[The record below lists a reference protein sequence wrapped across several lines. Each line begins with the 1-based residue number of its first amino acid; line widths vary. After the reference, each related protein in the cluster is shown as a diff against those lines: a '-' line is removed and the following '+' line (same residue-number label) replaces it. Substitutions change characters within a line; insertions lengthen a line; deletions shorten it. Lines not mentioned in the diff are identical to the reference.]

1 MSITTENTFE
11 TALVQSL
18 VEQGG
23 YTEGNAPDY
32 SPALGMFKYEV
43 IRFLQESQPKRWEKI
58 SAIHGADADNRVIQ
72 RLYKEM
78 DLRGSL
84 DVLRNGF
91 VDYGVRFQMAYFQ
104 PASSLNPDAV
114 DLYNKN
120 SLKVYRQI
128 YYSTKNKNSVDIV
141 LALNGIPLATM
152 ELKNQFTG
160 QNTGNALKQYGTT
173 RDNRESLFAFKKRCL
188 VHFAVDQDEVF
199 MCTKL
204 EGSKTY
210 WLPFNKGSNN
220 GKGNPQNPDGYRTSY
235 LWENILQKDSW
246 MEIIQRFVHLQT
258 DEIKVDLPTPNGQ
271 AGGKTFKKEK
281 LIFPRYH
288 QLDAV
293 REISRKVLEVGVGKN
308 YLVQHSAG
316 SGKSNSIAWLA
327 YRLSSLHNTQD
338 ERIFDSVI
346 VVTDRKVLDQQ
357 LQNTIYQFEHK
368 SGVVQKIDKDSTQLA
383 SALGYGTNI
392 IITTLQKFPFV
403 VDKVGELPDRKY
415 AVIIDEAHSSQGG
428 EASKK
433 MKEVL
438 ASKSLEDAAKDD
450 LEEDYTG
457 DDFVREQI
465 ERSAAARGQQD
476 NISFFAFTATPKYKT
491 LQVFGDK
498 DLPAPRPQAGQ
509 FCIYVLKC
517 SNNSFYIGQSQDFP
531 RRLSEHERGEVS
543 WTSKYLPVELIHWEV
558 FNTREDAVDREK
570 KLKTGF
576 GREWLKREFE
586 KQTLAKWARQ
596 AGSEGKPKPFHL
608 YSMRQAIEEGFIL
621 DVLQNYTTYELYFK
635 LTKAIQ
641 EDPQLNKKKAAK
653 AIGKFVSLHPHNL
666 SQKTEIII
674 EHFRDVVSK
683 KIGGKAKAMLACG
696 SRLHAKR
703 YFEEF
708 ESYIKEKGYDNE
720 IKILVA
726 FSGKVIDDDVPQGVS
741 EPEITGYSEKELPS
755 TFEKD
760 EYKILIVADKYQTG
774 FDQPLLHT
782 MYVDKKLSGVKAVQ
796 TLSRLNRT
804 CPGKEDTFV
813 LDFANDRQTIL
824 DSFQPYYEITSV
836 TEETDI
842 NHLYDLKARLD
853 QFQVYWEQE
862 IEAFANVYFD
872 PKTKL
877 NNPKQ
882 QKHLY
887 AFTDPAVDR
896 YRAITEEEKQDEF
909 KKGLRSW
916 TNLYAFLSQIMPF
929 IDAEFEKFYAYAKLL
944 QTRLPKRE
952 LSESLHL
959 DDEVALEYYRLQKI
973 KEGSI
978 ELQKGEE
985 GELSG
990 TSEAGLKRA
999 KDEEALLSEII
1010 NVLNDRF
1017 GTEFEEAD
1025 KLFFDQIEAEL
1036 MEDETLQTQARVNKI
1051 DTFKFAFNDKFIDKL
1066 IGRMDQNQDI
1076 FEKIL
1081 EDKVFGDLVKE
1092 LMMKKIYKKL
1102 NE

>member
-1 MSITTENTFE
+1 MNNITTENTFE

-23 YTEGNAPDY
+23 YTQGNAEDY
-32 SPALGMFKYEV
+32 SKELGMFKYEV
-43 IRFLQESQPKRWEKI
+43 IAFLQKSQPKKWEKI
-58 SAIHGADADNRVIQ
+58 SAIHGVDTDNRIIQ
-72 RLYKEM
+72 RLYKEL

-91 VDYGVRFQMAYFQ
+91 VDYGVRFQLAYFQ
-104 PASSLNPDAV
+104 PASGLNPDAV

-128 YYSTKNKNSVDIV
+128 YYSKKNKNSVDVV
-141 LALNGIPLATM
+141 LALNGIPVATL

-160 QNTGNALKQYGTT
+160 QNVGNALKQYSIT
-173 RDNRESLFAFKKRCL
+173 RDNKELLFAFKKRTL

-199 MCTKL
+199 MTTKL
-204 EGSKTY
+204 DGNKTY
-210 WLPFNKGSNN
+210 WLPFNQGHNN
-220 GKGNPQNPDGYRTSY
+220 GKGNPPNPDGYRTAY
-235 LWENILQKDSW
+235 LWEYILQKDSW
-246 MEIIQRFVHLQT
+246 MEILQRFIHLQT
-258 DEIKVDLPTPNGQ
+258 EEIETQ
-271 AGGKTFKKEK
+271 GKIYKREK

-293 REISRKVLEVGVGKN
+293 RKISNNVLDVEAGTN
-308 YLVQHSAG
+308 YLIQHSAG

-327 YRLSSLHNTQD
+327 YRLSSLHNKHNN
-338 ERIFDSVI
+338 RIFDSVI
-346 VVTDRKVLDQQ
+346 VVTDRRVLDQQ

-368 SGVVQKIDKDSTQLA
+368 TGVVQRIDKDSIQLA

-392 IITTLQKFPFV
+392 IITTLQKFPYV
-403 VDKVGELPDRKY
+403 IDKVGDLPDRNY

-438 ASKSLEDAAKDD
+438 SAKSLEDAET
-450 LEEDYTG
+450 EEMSDDYTG

-465 ERSAAARGQQD
+465 ERSAQARGQQS

-491 LQVFGDK
+491 LQVFGHK
-498 DLPAPRPQAGQ
+498 DA
-509 FCIYVLKC
+509 
-517 SNNSFYIGQSQDFP
+517 D
-531 RRLSEHERGEVS
+531 
-543 WTSKYLPVELIHWEV
+543 
-558 FNTREDAVDREK
+558 
-570 KLKTGF
+570 
-576 GREWLKREFE
+576 
-586 KQTLAKWARQ
+586 
-596 AGSEGKPKPFHL
+596 GKPKPFHL

-621 DVLQNYTTYELYFK
+621 DVLKNYTSYELFFK
-635 LTKAIQ
+635 LTKAI
-641 EDPQLNKKKAAK
+641 EDDPNLNKKKAAK

-666 SQKTEIII
+666 AQKTEIII
-674 EHFRDVVSK
+674 EHFKQIVSH
-683 KIGGKAKAMLACG
+683 KIGGKAKAMLVCG

-708 ESYIKEKGYDNE
+708 EKYIKAKGYQND

-726 FSGKVIDDDVPQGVS
+726 FSGKVIDDNAPDGVS
-741 EPEITGYSEKELPS
+741 EPELTGYSEKELP
-755 TFEKD
+755 TIFDKE

-774 FDQPLLHT
+774 FDQPLLQT

-804 CPGKEDTFV
+804 CAGKEDTFV
-813 LDFANDRQTIL
+813 LDFVNDRETIFA
-824 DSFQPYYEITSV
+824 SFQPYYEITTV
-836 TEETDI
+836 TEETDV

-853 QFQVYWEQE
+853 DFQIYWEAE
-862 IEAFANVYFD
+862 INEFANVYFN
-872 PKTKL
+872 PETKL

-882 QKHLY
+882 QKYLY
-887 AFTDPAVDR
+887 SFTDPAVDR
-896 YRAITEEEKQDEF
+896 YREIKEEEKQDEF
-909 KKGLRSW
+909 KKGLRTW
-916 TNLYAFLSQIMPF
+916 TNLYAFLAQIMPF
-929 IDAEFEKFYAYAKLL
+929 VDPDFEKFYAYAKLL

-978 ELQKGEE
+978 DLLKGET

-990 TSEAGLKRA
+990 TTEAGLKRA
-999 KDEEALLSEII
+999 KDEEALLSEIVA
-1010 NVLNDRF
+1010 VLNDRF
-1017 GTEFEEAD
+1017 GTEFEDAD
-1025 KLFFDQIEAEL
+1025 KLFFEQIEAEL
-1036 MEDETLQTQARVNKI
+1036 MEDETLQTQAKVNKI
-1051 DTFKFAFNDKFIDKL
+1051 DTFKYAFEDLFIEKL
-1066 IGRMDQNQDI
+1066 IDRMDLNQEI
-1076 FEKIL
+1076 FERIL
-1081 EDKVFGDLVKE
+1081 EDKMFGDLVKE
-1092 LMMKKIYKKL
+1092 LMMRKVYKRM

>member
-18 VEQGG
+18 IEQGG

-32 SPALGMFKYEV
+32 SSELGMFKYEV
-43 IRFLQESQPKRWEKI
+43 IKFLQESQPKRWEKI

-72 RLYKEM
+72 RLYKEL

-91 VDYGVRFQMAYFQ
+91 VDYGVRFQMAFFQ
-104 PASSLNPDAV
+104 PASGLNPDAV

-120 SLKVYRQI
+120 NLKVYRQI
-128 YYSTKNKNSVDIV
+128 YYSTKVKNSVDV
-141 LALNGIPLATM
+141 LLSLNGIPVATL

-160 QNTGNALKQYGTT
+160 QNVGNALKQYSTT
-173 RDNRESLFAFKKRCL
+173 RDNREILFAFKKRCL

-199 MCTKL
+199 MTTKL
-204 EGSKTY
+204 DGSKTY

-220 GKGNPQNPDGYRTSY
+220 GKGNPQNPNGYRTAY

-258 DEIKVDLPTPNGQ
+258 EEIEVE
-271 AGGKTFKKEK
+271 GKIYKKEK

-293 REISRKVLEVGVGKN
+293 REISKKVLEVGTGKN
-308 YLVQHSAG
+308 YLIQHSAG

-327 YRLSSLHNTQD
+327 YRLSSLHNAID

-368 SGVVQKIDKDSTQLA
+368 TGVVQKIDKDSSQLA

-403 VDKVGELPDRKY
+403 VDKVGELPERKY

-433 MKEVL
+433 LKEVL
-438 ASKSLEDAAKDD
+438 ASKSLEQAISDD
-450 LEEDYTG
+450 TDDYTG

-465 ERSAAARGQQD
+465 ERSAAARGQQP

-498 DLPAPRPQAGQ
+498 DD
-509 FCIYVLKC
+509 
-517 SNNSFYIGQSQDFP
+517 N
-531 RRLSEHERGEVS
+531 
-543 WTSKYLPVELIHWEV
+543 
-558 FNTREDAVDREK
+558 
-570 KLKTGF
+570 
-576 GREWLKREFE
+576 
-586 KQTLAKWARQ
+586 
-596 AGSEGKPKPFHL
+596 GKPKPFHL

-635 LTKAIQ
+635 LTKAI
-641 EDPQLNKKKAAK
+641 EDDPNLNKKKAAK

-666 SQKTEIII
+666 AQKTEIII

-683 KIGGKAKAMLACG
+683 KIGGKAKAMLVCG

-703 YFEEF
+703 YFEEVGK
-708 ESYIKEKGYDNE
+708 YIKTKGYENE

-726 FSGKVIDDDVPQGVS
+726 FSGKVIDDNAPDGVS
-741 EPEITGYSEKELPS
+741 EPEMTGYSEKELP
-755 TFEKD
+755 TIFERD

-796 TLSRLNRT
+796 TLSRLNRMH
-804 CPGKEDTFV
+804 PGKEDTFV

-853 QFQVYWEQE
+853 EFQVYWTQE

-877 NNPKQ
+877 NNPKH

-896 YRAITEEEKQDEF
+896 FKGIAEEEKQDEF
-909 KKGLRSW
+909 KKGLRTW

-929 IDAEFEKFYAYAKLL
+929 IDSEFEKFYAYAKLL

-990 TSEAGLKRA
+990 TTEAGLKRA

-1036 MEDETLQTQARVNKI
+1036 MDDETLQTQARVNKI

-1066 IGRMDQNQDI
+1066 IGRMDQNQEI

>member
-1 MSITTENTFE
+1 MSITTEQTFE

-32 SPALGMFKYEV
+32 SPELGMFKYEV
-43 IRFLQESQPKRWEKI
+43 IRFLQESQPKRWERI

-72 RLYKEM
+72 RLYKEL

-104 PASSLNPDAV
+104 PASGLNPDAV
-114 DLYNKN
+114 ELYNKN

-128 YYSTKNKNSVDIV
+128 YFSTKDKKSVDVV
-141 LALNGIPLATM
+141 LSLNGIPVATL

-160 QNTGNALKQYGTT
+160 QNAGNALKQYSTT
-173 RDNRESLFAFKKRCL
+173 RDNREILFAFKKRAL

-199 MCTKL
+199 MTTRL
-204 EGSKTY
+204 DGSKTY
-210 WLPFNKGSNN
+210 WLPFNKGTKN
-220 GKGNPQNPDGYRTSY
+220 GKGNPQNPGGYRTAY
-235 LWENILQKDSW
+235 LWENLLQKDSW
-246 MEIIQRFVHLQT
+246 MEIIQRFVHVQT
-258 DEIKVDLPTPNGQ
+258 EEFEVE
-271 AGGKTFKKEK
+271 GKIYKKEK

-288 QLDAV
+288 QLDVV
-293 REISRKVLEVGVGKN
+293 RKISEKVLEVGTGKN
-308 YLVQHSAG
+308 YLIQHSAG

-327 YRLSSLHNTQD
+327 YRLSSLHNALD

-368 SGVVQKIDKDSTQLA
+368 TGVVQKIDKDSNQLA
-383 SALGYGTNI
+383 AALGYGTNI

-403 VDKVGELPDRKY
+403 VDKVGDLPERKY
-415 AVIIDEAHSSQGG
+415 AVIVDEAHSSQGG

-433 MKEVL
+433 LKEVL
-438 ASKSLEDAAKDD
+438 AAKSLEDAIVDD
-450 LEEDYTG
+450 WEDDYAG
-457 DDFVREQI
+457 DDMVREEI
-465 ERSAAARGQQD
+465 EKSAAARGQQP

-498 DLPAPRPQAGQ
+498 DA
-509 FCIYVLKC
+509 
-517 SNNSFYIGQSQDFP
+517 D
-531 RRLSEHERGEVS
+531 
-543 WTSKYLPVELIHWEV
+543 
-558 FNTREDAVDREK
+558 
-570 KLKTGF
+570 
-576 GREWLKREFE
+576 
-586 KQTLAKWARQ
+586 
-596 AGSEGKPKPFHL
+596 GKPRPFHL

-641 EDPQLNKKKAAK
+641 DDPQLNKKKAAK
-653 AIGKFVSLHPHNL
+653 AIGKYVSLHPHNL
-666 SQKTEIII
+666 AQKTEIII

-683 KIGGKAKAMLACG
+683 KIGGKAKAMLVCG

-708 ESYIKEKGYDNE
+708 GRYVQVKGYANE

-726 FSGKVIDDDVPQGVS
+726 FSGKVYDDNAPEGVS
-741 EPEITGYSEKELPS
+741 EPGMTGYSEKELP
-755 TFEKD
+755 TIFERE

-796 TLSRLNRT
+796 TLSRLNRMH
-804 CPGKEDTFV
+804 PGKEDTFV

-836 TEETDI
+836 TEETDV
-842 NHLYDLKARLD
+842 NHLYDLKAKLD
-853 QFQVYWEQE
+853 EFQVYWTQE

-896 YRAITEEEKQDEF
+896 FKAIAEEEKQDEF

-916 TNLYAFLSQIMPF
+916 TNLYAFLAQIMPF
-929 IDAEFEKFYAYAKLL
+929 IDSEFEKFYAYAKLL

-990 TSEAGLKRA
+990 TSEAGLKRG
-999 KDEEALLSEII
+999 KEEDALLSEII
-1010 NVLNDRF
+1010 NILNDRF

-1036 MEDETLQTQARVNKI
+1036 LEDETLQAQARVNKI
-1051 DTFKFAFNDKFIDKL
+1051 DTFKFAFYDKFIDKL
-1066 IGRMDQNQDI
+1066 IGRMDQNQEI

-1092 LMMKKIYKKL
+1092 IMMRKIYKKL

>member
-18 VEQGG
+18 TEQGG

-32 SPALGMFKYEV
+32 SPELGMFKYEV
-43 IRFLQESQPKRWEKI
+43 IKFLQESQPKRWEKI

-72 RLYKEM
+72 RLYKEL

-91 VDYGVRFQMAYFQ
+91 VDYGVRFQMAFFQ
-104 PASSLNPDAV
+104 PASGLNPDAV

-120 SLKVYRQI
+120 NLKVYRQI
-128 YYSTKNKNSVDIV
+128 YYSTKNKNSVDV
-141 LALNGIPLATM
+141 LLSLNGIPVATL

-160 QNTGNALKQYGTT
+160 QNVGNALKQYSTT
-173 RDNRESLFAFKKRCL
+173 RDHREILFAFKKRCL

-199 MCTKL
+199 MTTKL
-204 EGSKTY
+204 DGSKTY
-210 WLPFNKGSNN
+210 WLPFNKGANN
-220 GKGNPQNPDGYRTSY
+220 GKGNPHNPNGYRTAY

-258 DEIKVDLPTPNGQ
+258 EEIEVE
-271 AGGKTFKKEK
+271 GKIYKKEK

-293 REISRKVLEVGVGKN
+293 REISKKALEVGTGKN
-308 YLVQHSAG
+308 YLIQHSAG

-327 YRLSSLHNTQD
+327 YRLSSLHNTTD

-368 SGVVQKIDKDSTQLA
+368 TGVVQKIDKDSTQLA

-433 MKEVL
+433 LKEVL

-465 ERSAAARGQQD
+465 EKSAAARGQQP

-498 DLPAPRPQAGQ
+498 DE
-509 FCIYVLKC
+509 
-517 SNNSFYIGQSQDFP
+517 N
-531 RRLSEHERGEVS
+531 
-543 WTSKYLPVELIHWEV
+543 
-558 FNTREDAVDREK
+558 
-570 KLKTGF
+570 
-576 GREWLKREFE
+576 
-586 KQTLAKWARQ
+586 
-596 AGSEGKPKPFHL
+596 GKPKPFHL

-635 LTKAIQ
+635 LTKAI
-641 EDPQLNKKKAAK
+641 EDDPNLNKKKAAK

-666 SQKTEIII
+666 AQKTEIII
-674 EHFRDVVSK
+674 EHFRDIVSK
-683 KIGGKAKAMLACG
+683 KIGGKAKAMLVCG

-703 YFEEF
+703 YYEEF
-708 ESYIKEKGYDNE
+708 GRYIKKKGYESE

-726 FSGKVIDDDVPQGVS
+726 FSGKVVDDNAPDGVS
-741 EPEITGYSEKELPS
+741 EPEMTSYSEKELP
-755 TFEKD
+755 TIFERD

-796 TLSRLNRT
+796 TLSRLNRMH
-804 CPGKEDTFV
+804 PGKEDTFV

-824 DSFQPYYEITSV
+824 DSFQPYYEVTSV

-853 QFQVYWEQE
+853 EFQVYWTQE

-896 YRAITEEEKQDEF
+896 FKAIAEEEKQDEF

-929 IDAEFEKFYAYAKLL
+929 IDSEFEKFYAYAKLL

-990 TSEAGLKRA
+990 TTEAGLKRA
-999 KDEEALLSEII
+999 KEEEALLSEII

-1066 IGRMDQNQDI
+1066 IGRMDQNQEI

-1081 EDKVFGDLVKE
+1081 EDKMFGDLVKE
-1092 LMMKKIYKKL
+1092 LMMRKIYKKL

>member
-1 MSITTENTFE
+1 MNITNENTFE

-18 VEQGG
+18 VENGG

-32 SPALGMFKYEV
+32 SPELGMFKYEV
-43 IRFLQESQPKRWEKI
+43 IKFLQESQPKRWEKI
-58 SAIHGADADNRVIQ
+58 SAIHGAEADNRVIQ
-72 RLYKEM
+72 RLYKEL

-91 VDYGVRFQMAYFQ
+91 VDYGVRFQMAFFQ
-104 PASSLNPDAV
+104 PASGLNPDAV
-114 DLYNKN
+114 NLYNKN

-128 YYSTKNKNSVDIV
+128 YYSAKNKNSVDV
-141 LALNGIPLATM
+141 LLSLNGIPVATL

-160 QNTGNALKQYGTT
+160 QNVGNALKQYSAT
-173 RDNRESLFAFKKRCL
+173 RDNREILFSFKKRAL

-199 MCTKL
+199 MTTKL
-204 EGSKTY
+204 DGSKTF
-210 WLPFNKGSNN
+210 WLPFNKGANN
-220 GKGNPQNPDGYRTSY
+220 GKGNPQNPNGYRTAY

-258 DEIKVDLPTPNGQ
+258 EEFESEGRIY
-271 AGGKTFKKEK
+271 KKEK

-293 REISRKVLEVGVGKN
+293 RKISEKVLEVGSGKN
-308 YLVQHSAG
+308 YLIQHSAG

-327 YRLSSLHNTQD
+327 YRLSSLHNAME

-368 SGVVQKIDKDSTQLA
+368 TGVVQKIDKDSNQLA
-383 SALGYGTNI
+383 AALGYGSNI
-392 IITTLQKFPFV
+392 IITTLQKFPYV
-403 VDKVGELPDRKY
+403 VEKVGELPARKY
-415 AVIIDEAHSSQGG
+415 AVIVDEAHSSQGG

-433 MKEVL
+433 LKEVL
-438 ASKSLEDAAKDD
+438 AAKSLEDATRDD
-450 LEEDYTG
+450 LDEDYTG

-465 ERSAAARGQQD
+465 ERSASLRGQQS
-476 NISFFAFTATPKYKT
+476 NISFFAFTATPKYRT

-498 DLPAPRPQAGQ
+498 D
-509 FCIYVLKC
+509 
-517 SNNSFYIGQSQDFP
+517 
-531 RRLSEHERGEVS
+531 E
-543 WTSKYLPVELIHWEV
+543 
-558 FNTREDAVDREK
+558 ED
-570 KLKTGF
+570 
-576 GREWLKREFE
+576 
-586 KQTLAKWARQ
+586 
-596 AGSEGKPKPFHL
+596 KPKPFHL

-621 DVLQNYTTYELYFK
+621 DVLQYYTTYELYFK
-635 LTKAIQ
+635 LTKAIE
-641 EDPQLNKKKAAK
+641 EDPKLNKKKAAK
-653 AIGKFVSLHPHNL
+653 AIGKYVSLHPHNL
-666 SQKTEIII
+666 AQKTEIII
-674 EHFRDVVSK
+674 EHFREIVSK
-683 KIGGKAKAMLACG
+683 KIGGKAKAMVVCG

-703 YFEEF
+703 YYEEF
-708 ESYIKEKGYDNE
+708 GRYIKAKGYGNE

-726 FSGKVIDDDVPQGVS
+726 FSGKVIDDNAPDGVS
-741 EPEITGYSEKELPS
+741 EPEMTGYSEKELPAI
-755 TFEKD
+755 FD
-760 EYKILIVADKYQTG
+760 RNEYKILIVADKYQTG

-804 CPGKEDTFV
+804 RPGKEDTFV
-813 LDFANDRQTIL
+813 LDFVNDRQTIL
-824 DSFQPYYEITSV
+824 DSFQPYYEVTSV

-853 QFQVYWEQE
+853 EFQVYWVQE
-862 IEAFANVYFD
+862 IEAFANVYFN
-872 PKTKL
+872 PATKM

-896 YRAITEEEKQDEF
+896 YKAISEEEKQDEF

-929 IDAEFEKFYAYAKLL
+929 IDSEFEKFYAYAKLL
-944 QTRLPKRE
+944 QTRLPKRD

-1017 GTEFEEAD
+1017 GTEFDEAD

-1036 MEDETLQTQARVNKI
+1036 MEDEILQKQAKVNQI

-1066 IGRMDQNQDI
+1066 IGRMDQNQEI

-1081 EDKVFGDLVKE
+1081 EDKMFGDLVKE

>member
-18 VEQGG
+18 TEQGG
-23 YTEGNAPDY
+23 YTEGDAPDY
-32 SPALGMFKYEV
+32 SPELGMFKNEV
-43 IRFLQESQPKRWEKI
+43 IQFLQESQPKRWEKI
-58 SAIHGADADNRVIQ
+58 AAIHGSDADNRVIQ
-72 RLYKEM
+72 RLFKEL

-91 VDYGVRFQMAYFQ
+91 VDYGVRFHIAFFQ
-104 PASSLNPDAV
+104 PASGLNPDAV
-114 DLYNKN
+114 ELYNKN
-120 SLKVYRQI
+120 SLKVYRQV
-128 YYSTKNKNSVDIV
+128 YYSTKNKNSVD
-141 LALNGIPLATM
+141 LLLSLNGIPVATL

-160 QNTGNALKQYGTT
+160 QNVGNALKQYSTT
-173 RDNRESLFAFKKRCL
+173 RDNREILFAFKKRCL

-199 MCTKL
+199 MTTKL
-204 EGSKTY
+204 DGSKTY

-220 GKGNPQNPDGYRTSY
+220 GKGNPHNPNGYKIAY
-235 LWENILQKDSW
+235 LWENILQKESW
-246 MEIIQRFVHLQT
+246 MEIIQSFVHLQT
-258 DEIKVDLPTPNGQ
+258 DEIEVEGRTY
-271 AGGKTFKKEK
+271 KKEK
-281 LIFPRYH
+281 LIFPRFH
-288 QLDAV
+288 QWDAV
-293 REISRKVLEVGVGKN
+293 RRIGENVLNVGIGKN
-308 YLVQHSAG
+308 YLIQHSAG

-327 YRLSSLHNTQD
+327 YRLSSLHNAYD

-368 SGVVQKIDKDSTQLA
+368 TGVVQKIDKDSNQLA
-383 SALGYGTNI
+383 TALGYGTNI

-403 VDKVGELPDRKY
+403 VDKVGELPERKY

-438 ASKSLEDAAKDD
+438 ASKSLEQAVIDD
-450 LEEDYTG
+450 TDDYTG
-457 DDFVREQI
+457 DDFIREQI
-465 ERSAAARGQQD
+465 ERSAAVRGQQA

-498 DLPAPRPQAGQ
+498 D
-509 FCIYVLKC
+509 
-517 SNNSFYIGQSQDFP
+517 
-531 RRLSEHERGEVS
+531 
-543 WTSKYLPVELIHWEV
+543 
-558 FNTREDAVDREK
+558 
-570 KLKTGF
+570 
-576 GREWLKREFE
+576 
-586 KQTLAKWARQ
+586 
-596 AGSEGKPKPFHL
+596 SEGKPKPFHL

-635 LTKAIQ
+635 LTKAIE
-641 EDPQLNKKKAAK
+641 EDPHLNKKKAAK
-653 AIGKFVSLHPHNL
+653 AIGRFVSLHPHNL
-666 SQKTEIII
+666 AQKTEIII
-674 EHFRDVVSK
+674 EHFRNIVSK
-683 KIGGKAKAMLACG
+683 KIGGKAKAMLVCG

-703 YFEEF
+703 YYEEF
-708 ESYIKEKGYDNE
+708 NRYIKAKGYENE

-726 FSGKVIDDDVPQGVS
+726 FSGKVVDDNAPDGVS
-741 EPEITGYSEKELPS
+741 EPEMTGYSEKELPKI
-755 TFEKD
+755 FEKV

-796 TLSRLNRT
+796 TLSRLNRMH
-804 CPGKEDTFV
+804 PGKEDTFV
-813 LDFANDRQTIL
+813 LDFVNDRETIL

-853 QFQVYWEQE
+853 EFQVYWTQE

-877 NNPKQ
+877 SNPKQ
-882 QKHLY
+882 QKYLY

-896 YRAITEEEKQDEF
+896 FRAIAEEEKQDEF
-909 KKGLRSW
+909 KKGIRTW

-929 IDAEFEKFYAYAKLL
+929 IDSEFEKFYAYAKLL

-985 GELSG
+985 GQLSG
-990 TSEAGLKRA
+990 ASEAGLKRA

-1036 MEDETLQTQARVNKI
+1036 MDDETLQTQARVNKI

-1066 IGRMDQNQDI
+1066 IGRMDQNQEI

-1081 EDKVFGDLVKE
+1081 EDKAFGDLVKE

>member
-32 SPALGMFKYEV
+32 SPELGMFKYEV
-43 IRFLQESQPKRWEKI
+43 IKFLQESQPKRWEKI
-58 SAIHGADADNRVIQ
+58 AAIHGSDADNRVIQ
-72 RLYKEM
+72 RLYKEL

-104 PASSLNPDAV
+104 PASGLNPDAV
-114 DLYNKN
+114 NLYNKN
-120 SLKVYRQI
+120 NLKVYRQI
-128 YYSTKNKNSVDIV
+128 YYSTKVKNSVDV
-141 LALNGIPLATM
+141 LLSLNGIPVATL

-160 QNTGNALKQYGTT
+160 QNVGNALKQYSTT
-173 RDNRESLFAFKKRCL
+173 RDNREILFAFKKRAL

-199 MCTKL
+199 MTTKL
-204 EGSKTY
+204 DGSKTY
-210 WLPFNKGSNN
+210 WLPFNKGANN
-220 GKGNPQNPDGYRTSY
+220 GKGNPQNSNGYRTAY

-246 MEIIQRFVHLQT
+246 MEIIQGFVHLQT
-258 DEIKVDLPTPNGQ
+258 EEIEVEGRIY
-271 AGGKTFKKEK
+271 KKEK

-293 REISRKVLEVGVGKN
+293 RSIGNNVLNVGIGKN
-308 YLVQHSAG
+308 YLIQHSAG

-327 YRLSSLHNTQD
+327 YRLSSLHNATD

-368 SGVVQKIDKDSTQLA
+368 TGVVQKIDKDSTQLA
-383 SALGYGTNI
+383 AALGYGTNI

-433 MKEVL
+433 LKEVL
-438 ASKSLEDAAKDD
+438 GSVETQHAASIDVDTQHAASIDVD
-450 LEEDYTG
+450 FTNDYTA

-465 ERSAAARGQQD
+465 ERSAAARGQQP

-498 DLPAPRPQAGQ
+498 D
-509 FCIYVLKC
+509 
-517 SNNSFYIGQSQDFP
+517 
-531 RRLSEHERGEVS
+531 
-543 WTSKYLPVELIHWEV
+543 
-558 FNTREDAVDREK
+558 
-570 KLKTGF
+570 
-576 GREWLKREFE
+576 
-586 KQTLAKWARQ
+586 
-596 AGSEGKPKPFHL
+596 SEGKPKPFHL

-621 DVLQNYTTYELYFK
+621 DVLQNYITYELYFK
-635 LTKAIQ
+635 LTKAIE
-641 EDPQLNKKKAAK
+641 EDPNLNKKKAAK
-653 AIGKFVSLHPHNL
+653 AIGKYVSLHPHNL
-666 SQKTEIII
+666 AQKTEIII
-674 EHFRDVVSK
+674 EHFRNIVAK
-683 KIGGKAKAMLACG
+683 KIGGKAKAMLVCG

-703 YFEEF
+703 YFEEVGR
-708 ESYIKEKGYDNE
+708 YIKVKGYGNE

-726 FSGKVIDDDVPQGVS
+726 FSGKVIDDNAPDGVS
-741 EPEITGYSEKELPS
+741 EPEMTGYSEKELP
-755 TFEKD
+755 TIFDRD

-796 TLSRLNRT
+796 TLSRLNRMH
-804 CPGKEDTFV
+804 PGKEDTFV

-824 DSFQPYYEITSV
+824 DSFQPYYEVTSV

-853 QFQVYWEQE
+853 EFQVYWTQE

-877 NNPKQ
+877 NNPKH

-896 YRAITEEEKQDEF
+896 FKAIEEEEGQDEF

-929 IDAEFEKFYAYAKLL
+929 IDSEFEKFYAYAKLL

-959 DDEVALEYYRLQKI
+959 DDEVGLEYYRLQKI

-978 ELQKGEE
+978 ELQKSEG

-990 TSEAGLKRA
+990 TSEAGLKRE
-999 KDEEALLSEII
+999 KEEAALLSEII

-1036 MEDETLQTQARVNKI
+1036 MEDETLQIQARVNKI
-1051 DTFKFAFNDKFIDKL
+1051 DAFKFAFNDKFIDKL
-1066 IGRMDQNQDI
+1066 LGRMDQNQEI

-1081 EDKVFGDLVKE
+1081 EDKVFGELVKE
-1092 LMMKKIYKKL
+1092 LMMKKIYKKM

>member
-11 TALVQSL
+11 TAIVQSL

-23 YTEGNAPDY
+23 YTQGNAEDY
-32 SPALGMFKYEV
+32 SKELGMFKSEV
-43 IRFLQESQPKRWEKI
+43 LSFLQTSQPKRWAKI
-58 SAIHGADADNRVIQ
+58 AAIHGADTDNRIIQ
-72 RLYKEM
+72 RLYKELE
-78 DLRGSL
+78 LRGSL

-104 PASSLNPDAV
+104 PASGLNPDAV
-114 DLYNKN
+114 DLYYKN
-120 SLKVYRQI
+120 GLKVYRQI
-128 YYSTKNKNSVDIV
+128 YYSTKNKNSVDVV
-141 LALNGIPLATM
+141 LAVNGIPVATL

-160 QNTGNALKQYGTT
+160 QDVGNALKQYSTT
-173 RDNRESLFAFKKRCL
+173 RDNKELLFTFKKRTL

-199 MCTKL
+199 MTTKL
-204 EGSKTY
+204 DGSKTY
-210 WLPFNKGSNN
+210 WLPFNKGANN
-220 GKGNPQNPDGYRTSY
+220 GKGNPKNENGYRTAY
-235 LWENILQKDSW
+235 LWEYILQKDSW
-246 MEIIQRFVHLQT
+246 MEILQRFVHLQI
-258 DEIKVDLPTPNGQ
+258 EEFESS
-271 AGGKTFKKEK
+271 GKIYKKEK

-288 QLDAV
+288 QLDVV
-293 REISRKVLEVGVGKN
+293 RKISNNVLKVEAGTN
-308 YLVQHSAG
+308 YLIQHSAG

-327 YRLSSLHNTQD
+327 YRLSSLHNATD

-368 SGVVQKIDKDSTQLA
+368 TGVVQRIDKDSTQLA

-403 VDKVGELPDRKY
+403 VDKVGELPDRNY

-438 ASKSLEDAAKDD
+438 AAKSLEDATKDD
-450 LEEDYTG
+450 LEDDYTG

-465 ERSAAARGQQD
+465 ERSAQARGQQS

-491 LQVFGDK
+491 LQVFGHK
-498 DLPAPRPQAGQ
+498 DAQ
-509 FCIYVLKC
+509 
-517 SNNSFYIGQSQDFP
+517 
-531 RRLSEHERGEVS
+531 
-543 WTSKYLPVELIHWEV
+543 
-558 FNTREDAVDREK
+558 
-570 KLKTGF
+570 
-576 GREWLKREFE
+576 
-586 KQTLAKWARQ
+586 
-596 AGSEGKPKPFHL
+596 GKPQPFHL

-621 DVLQNYTTYELYFK
+621 DVLKNYTTYELYFK
-635 LTKAIQ
+635 LTKAI
-641 EDPQLNKKKAAK
+641 EDDPNLNKKKAAK

-666 SQKTEIII
+666 AQKTEIII
-674 EHFRDVVSK
+674 EHFKQIVSH
-683 KIGGKAKAMLACG
+683 KIGGKAKAMLVCG

-708 ESYIKEKGYDNE
+708 NKYIKEKGYQND

-726 FSGKVIDDDVPQGVS
+726 FSGKVIDDNTPDGVS
-741 EPEITGYSEKELPS
+741 EPQMTGYSEKELPEI
-755 TFEKD
+755 FDRE

-774 FDQPLLHT
+774 FDQPLLQT

-804 CPGKEDTFV
+804 CAGKEDTFV
-813 LDFANDRQTIL
+813 LDFANERETIFA
-824 DSFQPYYEITSV
+824 SFQPYYEITTV

-853 QFQVYWEQE
+853 EFQIYWETE
-862 IEAFANVYFD
+862 IEAFANVYFN
-872 PKTKL
+872 PETKL

-882 QKHLY
+882 QKYLY
-887 AFTDPAVDR
+887 SFTDPAVDR
-896 YRAITEEEKQDEF
+896 FKEIEEEGKQDEF
-909 KKGLRSW
+909 KKGLRTW
-916 TNLYAFLSQIMPF
+916 TNLYAFLAQIMPF
-929 IDAEFEKFYAYAKLL
+929 VDPDFERFYAYAKLL

-978 ELQKGEE
+978 DLLTGET

-990 TSEAGLKRA
+990 TTEAGLKRA

-1036 MEDETLQTQARVNKI
+1036 MEDETLQTQAKVNKI
-1051 DTFKFAFNDKFIDKL
+1051 DTFKYAFEDLFITKL
-1066 IGRMDQNQDI
+1066 IDRMDQNQEI

-1081 EDKVFGDLVKE
+1081 EDKVFGNLVKE
-1092 LMMKKIYKKL
+1092 LMMKKVYKKM